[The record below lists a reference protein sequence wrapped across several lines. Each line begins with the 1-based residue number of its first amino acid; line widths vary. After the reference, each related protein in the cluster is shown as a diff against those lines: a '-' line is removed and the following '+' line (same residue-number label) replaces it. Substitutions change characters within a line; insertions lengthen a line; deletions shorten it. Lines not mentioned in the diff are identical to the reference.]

1 MARTTAGGGRKHY
14 SFAFNADTNIQRSVF
29 DMSHTVK
36 TTFNSGFIVPLDV
49 MEVLPGDTIN
59 MRLRSLVR
67 LWTPIVPFMDNVYLD
82 VFFFYVPNRLVWEHW
97 EEFCGDDT
105 RGTGTDYLIPV
116 LNNVAAGFVTGD
128 IADMFGLPVS
138 VTNTHGINALPFR
151 CYNKV
156 YNEWFRP
163 EYIIDPVDENIGDGP
178 DDYADYVLLR
188 RAKRLDYF
196 TGALPRPQRGPA
208 LS

>member
-1 MARTTAGGGRKHY
+1 MARTTAGNGRKHY
-14 SFAFNADTNIQRSVF
+14 SFAFDADTNIQRSVF

-67 LWTPIVPFMDNVYLD
+67 LWTPIVPFMDNVYFD

-105 RGTGTDYLIPV
+105 RG
-116 LNNVAAGFVTGD
+116 
-128 IADMFGLPVS
+128 
-138 VTNTHGINALPFR
+138 
-151 CYNKV
+151 K
-156 YNEWFRP
+156 
-163 EYIIDPVDENIGDGP
+163 IGR
-178 DDYADYVLLR
+178 ASCRERVYVLV
-188 RAKRLDYF
+188 
-196 TGALPRPQRGPA
+196 
-208 LS
+208 

>member
-1 MARTTAGGGRKHY
+1 
-14 SFAFNADTNIQRSVF
+14 
-29 DMSHTVK
+29 MSHTVK
-36 TTFNSGFIVPLDV
+36 TTFNSGYIVPLDV

-128 IADMFGLPVS
+128 IARIS
-138 VTNTHGINALPFR
+138 
-151 CYNKV
+151 
-156 YNEWFRP
+156 
-163 EYIIDPVDENIGDGP
+163 
-178 DDYADYVLLR
+178 
-188 RAKRLDYF
+188 
-196 TGALPRPQRGPA
+196 
-208 LS
+208 